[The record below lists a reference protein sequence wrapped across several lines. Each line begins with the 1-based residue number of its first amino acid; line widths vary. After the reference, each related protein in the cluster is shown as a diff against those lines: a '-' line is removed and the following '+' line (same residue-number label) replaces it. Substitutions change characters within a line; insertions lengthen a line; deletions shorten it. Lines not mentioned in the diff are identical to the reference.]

1 MALLPGFSCEE
12 TGWWVDQWLAALRA
26 EGLSAGQLEHR
37 ARVLGRLAGTGS
49 GTAKV
54 DESLVVAA
62 LRQWVRG
69 RVTSTQENGVGADAH
84 LA

>member
-1 MALLPGFSCEE
+1 MELLPGFSCEE
-12 TGWWVDQWLAALRA
+12 TGWWVDQWLAALRDD
-26 EGLSAGQLEHR
+26 GLSAGRLEHL
-37 ARVLGRLAGTGS
+37 ARVLGRMAGMDATA
-49 GTAKV
+49 AKV
-54 DESLVVAA
+54 DENPVVAA